1 MWHRRTV
8 NVGMGQASAGDAG
21 ETSAVRESSPTTTLG
36 AMVARAMA
44 RESDARDSILI
55 ASNWI
60 VPVPGQEWETH
71 RHPEHELLW
80 GVDGTVTVDVG
91 DRRFVVPP
99 RHGLWLP
106 CGVEHRVVNISATQ
120 LICTWLSPDYTPWSG
135 RETLTLPLSTLL
147 QGVLEHLRLPER
159 VPEDLSDAMLA
170 RRRRAELFAFDL
182 LDGELD
188 AAWSLP
194 LPRTPGLRGLAEA
207 MQEEP
212 GGEWSVDKAARFAQT
227 TERTLRR
234 RFLAETGMGFA
245 QWRRRLRVHS
255 AIGQLRG
262 GATVAAVARGLGY
275 RSVSAFTQSY
285 REVTGHTPSDHARLL
300 SP

>member
-1 MWHRRTV
+1 
-8 NVGMGQASAGDAG
+8 VGLGQASARDDG
-21 ETSAVRESSPTTTLG
+21 EDSAVTEYSPTTALG

-44 RESDARDSILI
+44 PESDIRDPILI

-60 VPVPGQEWETH
+60 VPVPGQEWSAH

-91 DRRFVVPP
+91 DHRFVVPP
-99 RHGLWLP
+99 RHGLWVP
-106 CGVEHRVVNISATQ
+106 CGLEHRVVNLSATR
-120 LICTWLSPDYTPWSG
+120 LTCTWLSPEYTPWSG

-147 QGVLEHLRLPER
+147 QEVLEHLRLPDQI
-159 VPEDLSDAMLA
+159 PEDVHEVVLA
-170 RRRRAELFAFDL
+170 TRRRAELFAFDL

-194 LPRTPGLRGLAEA
+194 LPTTPALRELAEA

-212 GGEWSVDKAARFAQT
+212 GGEWSVVKAARFAQT

-234 RFLAETGMGFA
+234 RFVAETGMGFA
-245 QWRRRLRVHS
+245 QWRRRLRVHT
-255 AIGQLRG
+255 AIGQLRA

-300 SP
+300 S